1 MESDSLF
8 LPDSRSLPLLARR
21 TIVHYD
27 EMGIETREDLV
38 ATEFALTIYV
48 NGQELATIVC
58 SPQHMTDLVVGF
70 LASEGVIRSLDQIR
84 RLTVHT
90 HSGTARVETNHT
102 VNFNQ
107 EFYNKRYIASCC
119 GKTRQSFYFYND
131 AHTARWVDDETVLSP
146 QQVHRLIER
155 MEVEAEL
162 FHETGGVHVAGLGS
176 VEGGEEGVRIGGIG
190 AADGHPFF
198 LSRTDI
204 GRHNALDK
212 LYGYA
217 LRQQLSLA
225 GKVLTFSGR
234 LSSEV
239 VLKVAKLGVGI
250 VLARSAPTALAL
262 DIADELNITAVGFVR
277 NGSFNV
283 YTHPRRIAKG
293 L

>member
-8 LPDSRSLPLLARR
+8 LPDSRSLPLSAKR

-27 EMGIETREDLV
+27 EMGIEAREDLV

-48 NGQELATIVC
+48 NGQEMATIVC

-84 RLTVHT
+84 RLTIHT
-90 HSGTARVETNHT
+90 YSGTARVETNHT

-131 AHTARWVDDETVLSP
+131 AHTARWVNDETVLSP
-146 QQVHRLIER
+146 QQVQRLIER

-176 VEGGEEGVRIGGIG
+176 VERGEEGVGNG

-283 YTHPRRIAKG
+283 YTHPRRIGKA